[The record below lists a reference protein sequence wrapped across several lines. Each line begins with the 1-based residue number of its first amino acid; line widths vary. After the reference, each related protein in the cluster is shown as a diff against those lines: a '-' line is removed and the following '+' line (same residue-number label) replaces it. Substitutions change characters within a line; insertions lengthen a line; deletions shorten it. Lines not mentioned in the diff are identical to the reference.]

1 MAELGVLCDSKHLAA
16 LQIMLLLLSC
26 HHHLCMGPMELL
38 EYGKHCIVTLQATF
52 AMDELLYHASIE

>member
-16 LQIMLLLLSC
+16 LQIMLLFLSC

-38 EYGKHCIVTLQATF
+38 EYGKHRIVTLQATF
-52 AMDELLYHASIE
+52 AMDELL